1 MVSILDLPE
10 EIIWICCKQMDFP
23 TRMNLKKTC
32 KFMNQFLPTLT
43 KDQMKRWQEKVIGL
57 RLFGNLMYDKK
68 LDMGEKIYID
78 YDQDKQFILFSFTQ
92 KTIPIW
98 YNLVKKYQTEYV
110 MNREGY
116 YHIRDQE
123 SKRGQF
129 YFLVKDEESI
139 VTTSNLLYDLYMGLE
154 QKDKMDISQSN
165 LNIPERIKEDMKA
178 YFIDEEDIYYFLKKN
193 F

>member
-98 YNLVKKYQTEYV
+98 YNLVKKYQTE
-110 MNREGY
+110 
-116 YHIRDQE
+116 D
-123 SKRGQF
+123 S
-129 YFLVKDEESI
+129 SI
-139 VTTSNLLYDLYMGLE
+139 
-154 QKDKMDISQSN
+154 
-165 LNIPERIKEDMKA
+165 
-178 YFIDEEDIYYFLKKN
+178 F
-193 F
+193 